1 MIIQLKCSFISMKN
15 IMKRLKPNSI
25 IQHVISP
32 IGLGSELVFHPGKYS
47 GDPLEENS
55 FIPSYNLEEA
65 QKLIKQGV
73 VDIPQGDNTVI
84 RIVNQI
90 DPLMANINMIIES
103 FNSLTNTLDSGLKG
117 DLDGP
122 FGDTVDNI
130 ASITSNINI
139 IIAQT
144 RRRINILLDNFE
156 GITGN
161 VNTLTGNISDPEG
174 LIPKMMGKDGTA
186 AALFTDNRELYNSL
200 TGILENLDKMTE
212 ELNKFTVY
220 LNESTPQFTGVLEE
234 SRGALKEGKAVLEGL
249 KNNPLLRGGI
259 TELQGQENTFNNHR
273 DEDF

>member
-1 MIIQLKCSFISMKN
+1 MK
-15 IMKRLKPNSI
+15 
-25 IQHVISP
+25 
-32 IGLGSELVFHPGKYS
+32 
-47 GDPLEENS
+47 
-55 FIPSYNLEEA
+55 
-65 QKLIKQGV
+65 
-73 VDIPQGDNTVI
+73 
-84 RIVNQI
+84 
-90 DPLMANINMIIES
+90 
-103 FNSLTNTLDSGLKG
+103 
-117 DLDGP
+117 
-122 FGDTVDNI
+122 
-130 ASITSNINI
+130 
-139 IIAQT
+139 
-144 RRRINILLDNFE
+144 

-161 VNTLTGNISDPEG
+161 VNTLTGNIADPEG

-200 TGILENLDKMTE
+200 TGILENLDMMTE